1 MKPKRPKRYKADRLD
16 ASAITPELALEWR
29 APRFGTENPQRMNN
43 PLWEWLVKTR
53 LDADFAEDS
62 FGYPSSFDAGP
73 AWCFARLGQSVTPLP
88 DGRVILIAGEH
99 EDH

>member
-1 MKPKRPKRYKADRLD
+1 MKPKRLKRYKPERLD

-53 LDADFAEDS
+53 INAYSAGDR
-62 FGYPSSFDAGP
+62 FGYPSPFDAGSI
-73 AWCFARLGQSVTPLP
+73 LG
-88 DGRVILIAGEH
+88 AA
-99 EDH
+99 